1 MNDNSSKGGHV
12 PRQGVDHL
20 PGQLDL
26 IDHAKEGAPPDNCY
40 GEKPFEDLGP
50 NVVIMSPNVTS
61 LDLTP
66 ARILQM
72 AFDADLESVVV
83 VGYDKNGN
91 EYYAATAGDPAETIW
106 LFERSKH
113 RIMRNLDD
121 KVEVAEPPTK
131 A

>member
-1 MNDNSSKGGHV
+1 MNDNTKGVHV

-26 IDHAKEGAPPDNCY
+26 IEHAQEGAPP
-40 GEKPFEDLGP
+40 KPFEDLGP

-66 ARILQM
+66 ARVLQM
-72 AFDADLESVVV
+72 AFDAELESVVV
-83 VGYDKNGN
+83 VGYDKLGN

-121 KVEVAEPPTK
+121 KVEIAEPPTK

>member
-1 MNDNSSKGGHV
+1 MNDNTKGVRV

-26 IDHAKEGAPPDNCY
+26 IEHAQEGAPP
-40 GEKPFEDLGP
+40 KPFEDLGP

-66 ARILQM
+66 ARVLQM
-72 AFDADLESVVV
+72 AFDAELESVVV
-83 VGYDKNGN
+83 VGYDKLGN

-121 KVEVAEPPTK
+121 KVEIAEPPTK